1 MARMTHEQLRQ
12 AMIDK
17 FDAVPDPNGK
27 ADLTCSKGDLGIAA
41 DHKQIKKTVKRLR
54 PLMTYRFLVINRAD
68 LFAASPAT
76 IGTKIGILDPNGTM
90 LKAADLPRKRR

>member
-1 MARMTHEQLRQ
+1 MARMTRDQLQQ

-17 FDAVPDPNGK
+17 FSAEPDPSGQ
-27 ADLTCSKGDLGIAA
+27 ADLICSKGSLGIAA

-54 PLMTYRFLVINRAD
+54 PLMTYRFLVINRGD

-76 IGTKIGILDPNGTM
+76 IGTKIGILDANGSL
-90 LKAADLPRKRR
+90 LKAADLPRKR

>member
-1 MARMTHEQLRQ
+1 MSRMTHDQLRQ

-17 FDAVPDPNGK
+17 LAAEPDPEGK
-27 ADLTCSKGDLGIAA
+27 ADLICSKGHLGIAA

-54 PLMTYRFLVINRAD
+54 PLMTYRFLVINRGD

-76 IGTKIGILDPNGTM
+76 IGTKIGILDANGSL
-90 LKAADLPRKRR
+90 LKAADLPRSR

>member
-1 MARMTHEQLRQ
+1 MSRMTHDQLRQ

-17 FDAVPDPNGK
+17 LAAEPDPEGI
-27 ADLTCSKGDLGIAA
+27 ADLVCSKGHLGIAA

-54 PLMTYRFLVINRAD
+54 PLMTYRFLVINRGD

-76 IGTKIGILDPNGTM
+76 IGTKIGILDANGSL
-90 LKAADLPRKRR
+90 LKAADLPRSR

>member
-1 MARMTHEQLRQ
+1 MSRMTSDQLRQ

-17 FDAVPDPNGK
+17 LDAEPDPSGQ
-27 ADLTCSKGDLGIAA
+27 ADLICAKGALGIAA

-54 PLMTYRFLVINRAD
+54 PLMSYRFLVINRGD

-76 IGTKIGILDPNGTM
+76 IGTKIGILDANGSM
-90 LKAADLPRKRR
+90 LKAADLPRKR